1 MSGQC
6 RSEVH
11 YAASVQDIPRF
22 SEGLQVSVVFVHQGD
37 RLLFLKNAKH
47 KCRSV
52 GAWGLPGGKRELGE
66 SHQQC
71 AQRELKEE
79 TGIDLPISNFDFL
92 GHYYVAIRDAYP
104 IDYALHV
111 FYARVASK
119 QEVSVVLNPL
129 EHVAYAW
136 QACDALCDWDWMPGG
151 RPLLD
156 HFRPKVHGKIH
167 TVCE

>member
-1 MSGQC
+1 MSDEYKSDVQC
-6 RSEVH
+6 
-11 YAASVQDIPRF
+11 AASVHDIPGF
-22 SEGLQVSVVFVHQGD
+22 AEGLQVSVVFVHQGD

-47 KCRSV
+47 KCRSD
-52 GAWGLPGGKRELGE
+52 GAWGLPGGKWEPGE

-79 TGIDLPISNFDFL
+79 TCIDLPISSFDFL

-104 IDYALHV
+104 IHYTLHV
-111 FYARVASK
+111 FYARVVSK

-129 EHVAYAW
+129 EHEAYVW
-136 QACDALCDWDWMPGG
+136 QACDAIFDWDWMPGG
-151 RPLLD
+151 KSLLD
-156 HFRPKVHGKIH
+156 HFIPMLHAKIH